1 MAEGPG
7 EAGAAGGPP
16 ADESAVHILVVDD
29 DTRLRELLRRFLSE
43 RGYLVLEAA
52 DAAEARARLAAF
64 EVDLIVLDIMMPG
77 ESGLELTQ
85 ALRSER
91 QVPILLLTA
100 MDEVESRIAGFESG
114 ADDYLSKPF
123 EPRELLLRIQA
134 ILRRAAAA
142 QTAAEPARPRSLRF
156 GRFVFDLD
164 REELREERLD
174 GTHFV
179 RLTAAETLLLGALA
193 RRPRVAISREALA
206 AESPDIGN
214 QRTIDVQMTRLRRKI
229 EENPKY
235 PRYLQ
240 TVRGIGYALIPD

>member
-1 MAEGPG
+1 MAMSESPTTGRRT
-7 EAGAAGGPP
+7 

-29 DTRLRELLRRFLSE
+29 DTRLRELLKRFLSE

-64 EVDLIVLDIMMPG
+64 DVDLIVLDIMMPG

-85 ALRSER
+85 ALRR
-91 QVPILLLTA
+91 DKQVPILLLTA

-134 ILRRAAAA
+134 ILRRTAAMP
-142 QTAAEPARPRSLRF
+142 AAEPPRPQSLRF
-156 GRFVFDLD
+156 GRFVFDLT
-164 REELREERLD
+164 REELREERID
-174 GTHFV
+174 GHRFV
-179 RLTAAETLLLGALA
+179 RLTAAETVLLAALA
-193 RRPRVAISREALA
+193 RRPGVAIGREALA

-229 EENPKY
+229 EDDPKY

>member
-1 MAEGPG
+1 MAENLA
-7 EAGAAGGPP
+7 ERRA

-29 DTRLRELLRRFLSE
+29 DTRLRDLLRRFLSD

-64 EVDLIVLDIMMPG
+64 DVDLIVLDIMMPG
-77 ESGLELTQ
+77 ESGIELTQ
-85 ALRSER
+85 SLRQDK

-100 MDEVESRIAGFESG
+100 MDEVESRIVGFESG

-134 ILRRAAAA
+134 ILRRAAS
-142 QTAAEPARPRSLRF
+142 QPPSEPRRPQSLRF
-156 GRFVFDLD
+156 GRFVFDLT
-164 REELREERLD
+164 REELREERID
-174 GTHFV
+174 GARFV
-179 RLTAAETLLLGALA
+179 RLTTAETMLLSTLA
-193 RRPRVAISREALA
+193 HRPRVAISRETLA
-206 AESPDIGN
+206 AENPDIGN

-229 EENPKY
+229 EDDPKY

>member
-1 MAEGPG
+1 
-7 EAGAAGGPP
+7 
-16 ADESAVHILVVDD
+16 
-29 DTRLRELLRRFLSE
+29 
-43 RGYLVLEAA
+43 
-52 DAAEARARLAAF
+52 

-77 ESGLELTQ
+77 ETGLELTQ
-85 ALRSER
+85 SLRQDR

-114 ADDYLSKPF
+114 ADDYLPKPF

-134 ILRRAAAA
+134 ILRRTVS
-142 QTAAEPARPRSLRF
+142 QPPAEPPRPQSLRL
-156 GRFVFDLD
+156 GRFVFDLA
-164 REELREERLD
+164 REELREERSD
-174 GTHFV
+174 GPRYV
-179 RLTAAETLLLGALA
+179 RLTAAETLLLSALA
-193 RRPRVAISREALA
+193 RRPRVAIGREALA

-229 EENPKY
+229 EDDPKY

>member
-1 MAEGPG
+1 VPEDNPI
-7 EAGAAGGPP
+7 
-16 ADESAVHILVVDD
+16 HILVVDD
-29 DTRLRELLRRFLSE
+29 DTRLRELLRRFLSD

-52 DAAEARARLAAF
+52 DAAEARARLASFA
-64 EVDLIVLDIMMPG
+64 VDLVVLDIMMPG

-85 ALRSER
+85 ALRR
-91 QVPILLLTA
+91 DKQVPILLLTA

-134 ILRRAAAA
+134 ILRRAAS
-142 QTAAEPARPRSLRF
+142 QPPVEPPRPQSLRF
-156 GRFVFDLD
+156 GRFVFDLA
-164 REELREERLD
+164 REELREERAD
-174 GTHFV
+174 GPRFV
-179 RLTAAETLLLGALA
+179 RLTAAETLLLSALA
-193 RRPRVAISREALA
+193 RRPSVAIARDALA

-229 EENPKY
+229 EDDPRY